1 MKRNLDITQ
10 KRIKMPLYHAQ
21 SNPHMAMARCNKR
34 LHSDLTHPQVASA
47 FLIPR
52 RHMTGLSLT
61 RPRQMS
67 LAATRTF
74 SQCALNVKSGAI
86 QAGASEERGHA
97 RVLAFSVNN
106 LRTDTHTHTLLSYCV
121 YVRGAYSVCQR

>member
-10 KRIKMPLYHAQ
+10 KRIKTPLYQAQ

-52 RHMTGLSLT
+52 RHMTGLSRT
-61 RPRQMS
+61 RPQQMS

-74 SQCALNVKSGAI
+74 SQCVLNVKSGAI
-86 QAGASEERGHA
+86 QAGASEERRHA

-106 LRTDTHTHTLLSYCV
+106 LRTHTHTLLSYCV